1 MSEVLRELVVALS
14 LDSDNFS
21 RNMRTINHQIKEAE
35 STFRL
40 AGAGIDK
47 FERSVKGT
55 EAKLS
60 MLGDKL
66 TQQNRAVEQY
76 SRALV
81 AANQKLT
88 DSYARQEKMK
98 ASLTDART
106 EYTRLKT
113 EVGNAEKEC
122 RRLASSLGEND
133 SATIAAKAN
142 LERYKQEFQDARDKA
157 KLLEGQITSN
167 TKTLQNNADAVSK
180 ATTDLNNAKAAVRE
194 TEAEIKK
201 LTEALYRMESKWTK
215 AGESLTAFSK
225 KADVIGK
232 AMTKTGKAMT
242 AAITAPIV
250 ALGATAVKASIDY
263 ESAFT
268 SIRKTVEATEE
279 EFESLSDSVKKM
291 STLVATSGAEIAEVM
306 AVAGQLGIANQHLVG
321 FTRTMIDLGKSTDI
335 VADQAASTLAKFA
348 NITGMDQSQ
357 FSNLGSALVDLG
369 NNYATTES
377 AIMELS
383 MRLAAAGHQ
392 VGLSESQILG
402 FAAALSSVGIEAE
415 MGGSA
420 FSKALIK
427 MEVDAATGGKAL
439 DDFAKVS
446 GMTAK
451 QFKTLWDNDPA
462 AAFQAFIVGLSKMD
476 DEGESAIA
484 TLEEIGIK
492 EVRLR
497 DTLLRATNATE
508 LFTKTQNTANKA
520 WAENTALATEAN
532 KRYATTKSRLTNLKN
547 TAMQFAQQIGDDLN
561 PTIQQLIDKGN
572 ELLQSFLG
580 MDESQRMAIIKF
592 AAFAAAAGPAILVL
606 GKTVSAVSKVTSVLG
621 KASTGIGKFSA
632 NVKLAGGGFTGFV
645 KTLFSSK
652 LAVAALAAAL
662 IYGAVKLYDYASGA
676 KAVREA
682 LEGMSKT
689 ADKWKNNAA
698 DTFYGSSKGLSF
710 FGMSEDDFVRTAR
723 DAEGWLSGLLTVWS
737 DGKGETDEIASKWI
751 ESFKT
756 LTGSTRE
763 QLQALN
769 QMAKEAGYTS
779 VSTQL
784 EADIAK
790 LDQMDAEISQLLKK
804 RKNKNFSEKD
814 KVRLQELIDARE
826 AIEVKYKLSPLEAD
840 GFETIRQKLEAE
852 VARAHARGQVDADA
866 SVYESAMVA
875 AAEGM
880 AAVNTELDAQYDKEY
895 ALIALMEDGAEK
907 QQALSDLGDKYN
919 QNRKAAAEEYAKT
932 LQGIVMPVWN
942 QADIQQA
949 GTDIDTLTGKL
960 RDYSIAAANNDTQG
974 MAKALE
980 EMNALTADMDE
991 AALVEYLGV
1000 LTQIQSLMDSGM
1012 TEAEVQALFPEIDV
1026 STQMEQVAAL
1036 AKFVEDHKGTL
1047 TGLSGIFSEAVPEE
1061 MLKITTDLDMTGAQ
1075 ARWDEFA
1082 SNPGVITT
1090 QAVIDGYTEAEGI
1103 LRLEPKVTAFIN
1115 EYTEI
1120 PEGASTASLTPTGLL
1135 AYVSTYAE
1143 VVTGADVS
1151 GLTPE
1156 HVTAMVSAYQ
1166 ELAAGA
1172 DTSTLKPSEITAYI
1186 SKYLEE
1192 SETNTDGLT
1201 PEGITA
1207 FVLAYEEATG
1217 GASTA
1222 SLTPTNVAAMV
1233 TKYLGAE
1240 NIDVSKLSEP
1250 QLGAIVTAYADAT
1263 DVDKTALKAELEAII
1278 TAYKDKEGVTKPSYI
1293 ESRIGIVGYDL
1304 TAYNE
1309 FVANNP
1315 VTLTGIVR
1323 VGEKYADPSEV
1334 LDDPNATFWEG
1345 GKEVPVNL
1353 VPASKIDAST
1363 LIAYD
1368 ADGTLHVLITPQI
1381 EGTPESV
1388 EKAAAGVTTKYVT
1401 SEFFGKQSHSDWGW
1415 LNGLLGSDLLTWM
1428 NGFNVELES
1437 FERNKG
1443 SWVSLWGLLDDA
1455 TISGIDKRMNQQFSG
1470 DNMANFSTYV
1480 AELVAAIQNGEKVSE
1495 EDIQNLQNIVAF
1507 LNNLEL
1513 TGTGEN
1519 IRAGVAQGMTEAGW
1533 DADAE
1538 TVASQL
1544 EAALNQALGI
1554 ESPSTRVKPVGEY
1567 VAAGV
1572 GAGMTEYDL
1581 SADAATVA
1589 ANLEAALTSA
1599 IIGNT
1604 LSTLGTSAAEG
1615 LASAMSSYSM
1625 AGVGTT
1631 VAANVKSAVAASL
1644 TITTLRSIG
1653 LNAMAGLQAGIN
1665 AGRSGVI
1672 SAMRSAAKAAVSAA
1686 KSELKINSPSG
1697 VFRDEIGRMAMKGL
1711 GLGALLESKAQA
1723 RVLRNATR
1731 FLTGAAKEGAIAYST
1746 SDNRRTYTSQNTISF
1761 AGSNFYINDKQDAF
1775 ALAVEIASLT
1785 RRQQRGRGL
1794 RMA

>member
-47 FERSVKGT
+47 FEKSVKGT

-60 MLGDKL
+60 MLGNKL

-81 AANQKLT
+81 AANQKLM

-98 ASLTDART
+98 ASLADART

-113 EVGNAEKEC
+113 EVDNAAKEY
-122 RRLASSLGEND
+122 RKLASSLGEND

-142 LERYKQEFQDARDKA
+142 LERYKQEFQDAHDKV

-225 KADVIGK
+225 KADAIGK

-242 AAITAPIV
+242 AAITTPIV

-268 SIRKTVEATEE
+268 SVRKTVEATEE
-279 EFESLSDSVKKM
+279 EFDSLSDSVKEM
-291 STLVATSGAEIAEVM
+291 STEVATSGADIAEVM
-306 AVAGQLGIANQHLVG
+306 AVAGQLGIANKYLVS
-321 FTRTMIDLGKSTDI
+321 FTRTMIDLGNSTDI
-335 VADQAASTLAKFA
+335 VADQATSTLAKFA
-348 NITGMDQSQ
+348 NITNMDQSQ

-369 NNYATTES
+369 NNYAATES
-377 AIMELS
+377 AIMDMA

-402 FAAALSSVGIEAE
+402 FATALSSVGIEAE

-420 FSKALIK
+420 FSKALVK
-427 MEVDAATGGKAL
+427 MEVASATGGKAL
-439 DDFAKVS
+439 DDFGKVA
-446 GMTAK
+446 GMTA
-451 QFKTLWDNDPA
+451 QEFKKLWDNDPA
-462 AAFQAFIVGLSKMD
+462 AAFQAFIVGLSRMD

-497 DTLLRATNATE
+497 DTLLRATNATD
-508 LFTKTQNTANKA
+508 LFSKTQNTANKA
-520 WAENTALATEAN
+520 WAENTALAVEAN
-532 KRYATTKSRLTNLKN
+532 KRYATTKSRLINLKN
-547 TAMQFAQQIGDDLN
+547 TAMLFAQQIGDDLN
-561 PTIQQLIDKGN
+561 PTIQELIDKGN

-621 KASTGIGKFSA
+621 KVSTGIGKFSA
-632 NVKLAGGGFTGFV
+632 NVKLAGGGFTGFT

-662 IYGAVKLYDYASGA
+662 IYGAIKLYDYASGA

-689 ADKWKNNAA
+689 ADEWKSNAA
-698 DTFYGSSKGLSF
+698 DTFYGSGTGLSF
-710 FGMSEDDFVRTAR
+710 FGMSEDDFVHTAR
-723 DAEGWLSGLLTVWS
+723 DAEGWLSGLLSVWS
-737 DGKGETDEIASKWI
+737 DGKNETAEIASEWI
-751 ESFKT
+751 DGFKA

-769 QMAKEAGYTS
+769 QTAKEAGYTS
-779 VSTQL
+779 VSSQL

-790 LDQMDAEISQLLKK
+790 LDQMDAEIARLLKK
-804 RKNKNFSEKD
+804 RKNKNFTEKD

-852 VARAHARGQVDADA
+852 IARAQARGKVDADA
-866 SVYESAMVA
+866 SVYENAMVA
-875 AAEGM
+875 AAQGM
-880 AAVNTELDAQYDKEY
+880 AAVNIELDAQYDKEF
-895 ALIALMEDGAEK
+895 ALIGLMEDGAEK
-907 QQALSDLGDKYN
+907 QQALSDLNDKYN
-919 QNRKAAAEEYAKT
+919 QNRKAAAEEYAQT
-932 LQGIVMPVWN
+932 LQSMVMPVWN

-949 GTDIDTLTGKL
+949 GTDIDTLTDKL
-960 RDYSIAAANNDTQG
+960 RAYSIAAANDDTKG
-974 MAKALE
+974 MAKVLE

-1026 STQMEQVAAL
+1026 SGQMEQVAAL

-1047 TGLSGIFSEAVPEE
+1047 TGLSGIFSGAVPEE
-1061 MLKITTDLDMTGAQ
+1061 MLKIATDLDMTGAQ

-1082 SNPGVITT
+1082 ANPGVITT
-1090 QAVIDGYTEAEGI
+1090 QAVVDGYTEAEGI
-1103 LRLEPKVTAFIN
+1103 LRLEPKVTAFIS
-1115 EYTEI
+1115 EYTEV
-1120 PEGASTASLTPTGLL
+1120 PEGASKAALTPTGLL

-1151 GLTPE
+1151 GLTPG

-1166 ELAAGA
+1166 ELATGA
-1172 DTSTLKPSEITAYI
+1172 DTSTLTPSEITAYI
-1186 SKYLEE
+1186 SKYLEK
-1192 SETNTDGLT
+1192 SKVNTDGLT

-1233 TKYLGAE
+1233 TRYLGAKD
-1240 NIDVSKLSEP
+1240 IDISKLSEP
-1250 QLGAIVTAYADAT
+1250 QIDAIVTAYADAT
-1263 DVDKTALKAELEAII
+1263 NVDKTALKAELEATI

-1323 VGEKYADPSEV
+1323 VSDLYKNPSEV
-1334 LDDPNATFWEG
+1334 LNDPNATFWEG

-1353 VPASKIDAST
+1353 VPASKIDANT

-1381 EGTPESV
+1381 EGTAESV
-1388 EKAAAGVTTKYVT
+1388 ERAAAGVSTKYVT
-1401 SEFFGKQSHSDWGW
+1401 SEFFGKQSHNDWGW
-1415 LNGLLGSDLLTWM
+1415 LNGLMGADLLTWM
-1428 NGFNVELES
+1428 NSFNVELEA

-1455 TISGIDKRMNQQFSG
+1455 TISGIDKRMSQQFSG
-1470 DNMANFSTYV
+1470 DNIANFSTYV
-1480 AELVAAIQNGEKVSE
+1480 AELVAAIQNGEEVSE

-1513 TGTGEN
+1513 TSTGEN

-1589 ANLEAALTSA
+1589 ANLEAALTA
-1599 IIGNT
+1599 IITNNT

-1625 AGVGTT
+1625 AGMGTT
-1631 VAANVKSAVAASL
+1631 VAANVKSAVAGSL
-1644 TITTLRSIG
+1644 TISTLHTIG
-1653 LNAMAGLQAGIN
+1653 LNAMAGLKAGIN
-1665 AGRSGVI
+1665 AGQVGVVA
-1672 SAMRSAAKAAVSAA
+1672 AMRAAARAAVLAA
-1686 KSELKINSPSG
+1686 KSELKIASPSG
-1697 VFRDEIGRMAMKGL
+1697 VFRDEVGRMAMKGF

-1723 RVLRNATR
+1723 KVIRNATR
-1731 FLTGAAKEGAIAYST
+1731 FLTGEAKEGAIAYS
-1746 SDNRRTYTSQNTISF
+1746 SNDNRRTYTSQNTISF

>member
-21 RNMRTINHQIKEAE
+21 RNMRTINQQIRETE

-47 FERSVKGT
+47 FEKSVKGT

-88 DSYARQEKMK
+88 DSYARQEKMV
-98 ASLTDART
+98 ASLAEARA
-106 EYTRLKT
+106 EYDRLKT
-113 EVGNAEKEC
+113 EVGSAAKEY
-122 RRLASSLGEND
+122 RKLASSLGEGD

-142 LERYKQEFQDARDKA
+142 LERYKQEFQDARDKV
-157 KLLEGQITSN
+157 KLLEGQIKSN

-180 ATTDLNNAKAAVRE
+180 TTTDLNNAKASVRD

-201 LTEALYRMESKWTK
+201 LTEALYRMESKWTQ

-225 KADVIGK
+225 KTGTIGK
-232 AMTKTGKAMT
+232 AMTKAGKAMSV
-242 AAITAPIV
+242 AITTPLV
-250 ALGATAVKASIDY
+250 ALGTTAIKASIDY

-268 SIRKTVEATEE
+268 SVRKTVDATED
-279 EFESLSDSVKKM
+279 EFNSLSDSVKKM
-291 STLVATSGAEIAEVM
+291 STEVATSGADIAEVM
-306 AVAGQLGIANQHLVG
+306 AVAGQLGIANKHLVG
-321 FTRTMIDLGKSTDI
+321 FTRTMIDLGNSTDI
-335 VADQAASTLAKFA
+335 VADRAASTLAKFA

-357 FSNLGSALVDLG
+357 FTNLGSALVDLG

-392 VGLSESQILG
+392 VGLSEAQILG
-402 FAAALSSVGIEAE
+402 FATALSSVGIEAE

-427 MEVDAATGGKAL
+427 MEVASATGGDAL
-439 DDFAKVS
+439 KDFGKVA

-451 QFKTLWDNDPA
+451 EFKTLWDNDPA

-508 LFTKTQNTANKA
+508 LFTKAQNTANKA
-520 WAENTALATEAN
+520 WSENTALAVEAN
-532 KRYATTKSRLTNLKN
+532 KRYDTTKSRLTNLKN
-547 TAMQFAQQIGDDLN
+547 TAMLFSQQIGDDLN
-561 PTIQQLIDKGN
+561 PTIQKLIDKGN
-572 ELLQSFLG
+572 ELLKSFLG

-606 GKTVSAVSKVTSVLG
+606 GKTASAVSKVTDVLG

-632 NVKLAGGGFTGFV
+632 NVKLAGGGFTGFT

-662 IYGAVKLYDYASGA
+662 VYGAVKLYDYASGA

-682 LEGMSKT
+682 LEGMNKT
-689 ADKWKNNAA
+689 ADKWKSDAA
-698 DTFYGSSKGLSF
+698 NTFYGSSKGLSF
-710 FGMSEDDFVRTAR
+710 FGMSKEDFVHTAR
-723 DAEGWLSGLLTVWS
+723 DAEDWLSGLLTVWS
-737 DGKGETDEIASKWI
+737 DGKKETGEIISKWSS
-751 ESFKT
+751 SFKA
-756 LTGSTRE
+756 LTSSTRE

-769 QMAKEAGYTS
+769 LTAKEAGYTS
-779 VSTQL
+779 VSSQL
-784 EADIAK
+784 ENDITK
-790 LDQMDAEISQLLKK
+790 LDQMDAEIERLLNK
-804 RKNKNFSEKD
+804 RKNKLFTDKD

-826 AIEVKYKLSPLEAD
+826 AIEVKYKLSPLDAD

-852 VARAHARGQVDADA
+852 IARAHARGKTDADA
-866 SVYESAMVA
+866 SVYENAMVA
-875 AAEGM
+875 AAQGM
-880 AAVNTELDAQYDKEY
+880 AAVNAELDSQYDKEY
-895 ALIALMEDGAEK
+895 ALIALIEDSAEK
-907 QQALSDLGDKYN
+907 QQALSDLNAKYT
-919 QNRKAAAEEYAKT
+919 QNRKDAAEEYAKL

-942 QADIQQA
+942 QTDIQQA
-949 GTDIDTLTGKL
+949 GTDIDTLTDKL
-960 RDYSIAAANNDTQG
+960 RAYSIAAANGDTLG
-974 MAKALE
+974 MAKVLE
-980 EMNALTADMDE
+980 DMNTLTASMDE
-991 AALVEYLGV
+991 GALAEYLGI
-1000 LTQIQSLMDSGM
+1000 LTQIQSLLDSGM

-1026 STQMEQVAAL
+1026 SGQMEQIAAL
-1036 AKFVEDHKGTL
+1036 AQFVEDHKGTL
-1047 TGLSGIFSEAVPEE
+1047 SGLSGIFSEAVPEE
-1061 MLKITTDLDMTGAQ
+1061 MLKISTDLDMTGAQ

-1082 SNPGVITT
+1082 ADPGVITT
-1090 QAVIDGYTEAEGI
+1090 QAVVDGYTEAEGI
-1103 LRLEPKVTAFIN
+1103 LQLEPKVTAFIS
-1115 EYTEI
+1115 EYTEV
-1120 PEGASTASLTPTGLL
+1120 PEGASKSALTPAGLL

-1151 GLTPE
+1151 GLTPK
-1156 HVTAMVSAYQ
+1156 HVTAMVSAYR
-1166 ELAAGA
+1166 ELSSGA
-1172 DTSTLKPSEITAYI
+1172 DTSTLTPSDITAYI
-1186 SKYLEE
+1186 SKYLEK
-1192 SETNTDGLT
+1192 SKVNMDGLT

-1207 FVLAYEEATG
+1207 FVLVYEEVTG

-1222 SLTPTNVAAMV
+1222 NLTPTDVAAMV
-1233 TKYLGAE
+1233 TKYLSAE
-1240 NIDVSKLSEP
+1240 NIDISKLSQP
-1250 QLGAIVTAYADAT
+1250 QIDAIVTAYADAT
-1263 DVDKTALKAELEAII
+1263 NVDKTALQAELEATI
-1278 TAYKDKEGVTKPSYI
+1278 TAYKDKEGIQKPTYI

-1304 TAYNE
+1304 KAYNE

-1323 VGEKYADPSEV
+1323 VGEKYEDPSKV
-1334 LDDPNATFWEG
+1334 LDDPKATFWEG
-1345 GKEVPVNL
+1345 GKEIPVNL
-1353 VPASKIDAST
+1353 VPANKIDANT

-1381 EGTPESV
+1381 EGTTESV
-1388 EKAAAGVTTKYVT
+1388 SKAAESVISKYVT
-1401 SEFFGKQSHSDWGW
+1401 TSIFGNESHNDWGW
-1415 LNGLLGSDLLTWM
+1415 LNNLIGSDLLTWM
-1428 NGFNVELES
+1428 DGFNMQLEA
-1437 FERNKG
+1437 FQRNKG
-1443 SWVSLWGLLDDA
+1443 TWVTLWGLFDESSLK
-1455 TISGIDKRMNQQFSG
+1455 GIDNQIGSQFSG
-1470 DNMANFSTYV
+1470 DNLANFTTYV
-1480 AELVAAIQNGEKVSE
+1480 TEMVAAIKNGQKVSAT
-1495 EDIQNLQNIVAF
+1495 DLQNLQDIVAF
-1507 LNNLEL
+1507 LNNLQL
-1513 TGTGEN
+1513 TDTGEN
-1519 IRAGVAQGMTEAGW
+1519 VRAGVAQGMTEAGW

-1538 TVASQL
+1538 TVAAKL
-1544 EAALNQALGI
+1544 EAALNLALGI

-1567 VAAGV
+1567 VAAGI

-1581 SADAATVA
+1581 STDASTVA
-1589 ANLEAALTSA
+1589 TNLETALTAVITTDTLSA
-1599 IIGNT
+1599 IGA
-1604 LSTLGTSAAEG
+1604 SAAEG

-1625 AGVGTT
+1625 ATTGST
-1631 VAANVKSAVAASL
+1631 VASNVKSAVAANL
-1644 TITTLRSIG
+1644 TLSTLHSIG
-1653 LNAMAGLQAGIN
+1653 LNAMEGLKAGIN

-1672 SAMRSAAKAAVSAA
+1672 AAMRSAAKAAVTAA
-1686 KSELKINSPSG
+1686 KRELKIASPSG
-1697 VFRDEIGRMAMKGL
+1697 VFRDEIGRMTMKGF
-1711 GLGALLESKAQA
+1711 GQGALLESKAQA
-1723 RVLRNATR
+1723 RVIRNAAR
-1731 FLTGAAKEGAIAYST
+1731 FLTGEAKEGAIAYS
-1746 SDNRRTYTSQNTISF
+1746 SNDNRRTYTSQNTISF

>member
-21 RNMRTINHQIKEAE
+21 RNMRTINQQIKEAE

-47 FERSVKGT
+47 FEKSVKGT

-106 EYTRLKT
+106 EYDRLKT
-113 EVGNAEKEC
+113 EVGNAGQEYRK
-122 RRLASSLGEND
+122 LAASLGEND

-142 LERYKQEFQDARDKA
+142 LERYKEEFQDAQGKV

-180 ATTDLNNAKAAVRE
+180 TAANLNNAKAAVRE

-225 KADVIGK
+225 KAETIGK
-232 AMTKTGKAMT
+232 AMTKAGKAMT
-242 AAITAPIV
+242 AAITTPIV
-250 ALGATAVKASIDY
+250 ALGATAIKASIDY

-268 SIRKTVEATEE
+268 SVRKTVDATED
-279 EFESLSDSVKKM
+279 EFDSLSDSVKRM
-291 STLVATSGAEIAEVM
+291 STEVATSGADIAEVM
-306 AVAGQLGIANQHLVG
+306 AVAGQLGIANKHLVG
-321 FTRTMIDLGKSTDI
+321 FTRTMIDLGNSTDI
-335 VADQAASTLAKFA
+335 VADRAASTLAKFA

-357 FSNLGSALVDLG
+357 FTNLGSALVDLG

-392 VGLSESQILG
+392 VGLSEAQILG
-402 FAAALSSVGIEAE
+402 FATALSSVGIEAE

-427 MEVDAATGGKAL
+427 MEVASATGGDAL
-439 DDFAKVS
+439 EDFGRVA

-451 QFKTLWDNDPA
+451 EFKKLWDNDPA

-508 LFTKTQNTANKA
+508 LFTKAQNTANTA
-520 WAENTALATEAN
+520 WAENTALAVEAN
-532 KRYATTKSRLTNLKN
+532 KRYDTTKSRLINLKN
-547 TAMQFAQQIGDDLN
+547 TAMLFAQQIGDDLN
-561 PTIQQLIDKGN
+561 PTIQKLIDKGN
-572 ELLQSFLG
+572 ELLKSFLG
-580 MDESQRMAIIKF
+580 LDESQRMAIIKF

-606 GKTVSAVSKVTSVLG
+606 GKTVSAVSKVTDVLG

-632 NVKLAGGGFTGFV
+632 NVKLAGGGFTGFT

-662 IYGAVKLYDYASGA
+662 VYGAVKLYDYASGA

-682 LEGMSKT
+682 LEGMNKT
-689 ADKWKNNAA
+689 ADKWKSDAA
-698 DTFYGSSKGLSF
+698 NTFYGSSKGLSF
-710 FGMSEDDFVRTAR
+710 FGMSKEDFVRTAR

-737 DGKGETDEIASKWI
+737 DGKKETGEIISEWSS
-751 ESFKT
+751 SFKT
-756 LTGSTRE
+756 LTSSTRE

-769 QMAKEAGYTS
+769 LTAREAGYSS
-779 VSTQL
+779 VSSQL
-784 EADIAK
+784 ESDIAK
-790 LDQMDAEISQLLKK
+790 LDQMDAEIERLLNK
-804 RKNKNFSEKD
+804 RKNKLFTDKD

-826 AIEVKYKLSPLEAD
+826 AIEVKYKLSPLDAD

-852 VARAHARGQVDADA
+852 IARAHARGKVDADA
-866 SVYESAMVA
+866 SVYENAMVA
-875 AAEGM
+875 AAQGM
-880 AAVNTELDAQYDKEY
+880 AAVNAELDAQYDKEY
-895 ALIALMEDGAEK
+895 ALIALMEDSAQR
-907 QQALSDLGDKYN
+907 QQALSDLNEKYT
-919 QNRKAAAEEYAKT
+919 QNRKDAAEEYAKL
-932 LQGIVMPVWN
+932 LQSIVMPVWN
-942 QADIQQA
+942 QTDIQQA
-949 GTDIDTLTGKL
+949 GTDIDTLTNKL
-960 RDYSIAAANNDTQG
+960 RAYSIAAANGDTLG
-974 MAKALE
+974 MAKVLE
-980 EMNALTADMDE
+980 DMNTLTASMDE
-991 AALVEYLGV
+991 GALAEYLGI
-1000 LTQIQSLMDSGM
+1000 LTQIQSLLDSGM

-1026 STQMEQVAAL
+1026 SGQMEQIAAL
-1036 AKFVEDHKGTL
+1036 AQFVEDHKGTL
-1047 TGLSGIFSEAVPEE
+1047 TGLSGIFSGAVPEE
-1061 MLKITTDLDMTGAQ
+1061 MLKIATDLDMSGAQ

-1082 SNPGVITT
+1082 ADPGVITT
-1090 QAVIDGYTEAEGI
+1090 QAVIDSYTEAEGI
-1103 LRLEPKVTAFIN
+1103 LRLEPKVSAFIN

-1120 PEGASTASLTPTGLL
+1120 PEGASTASLTPTGLM

-1151 GLTPE
+1151 GLTPK
-1156 HVTAMVSAYQ
+1156 HVTAMVSAYR
-1166 ELAAGA
+1166 ELASGA
-1172 DTSTLKPSEITAYI
+1172 DTSTLTPSDITAYI

-1192 SETNTDGLT
+1192 SKVNMDGLT

-1207 FVLAYEEATG
+1207 FVLAYEEVTG

-1222 SLTPTNVAAMV
+1222 NLTPTDVAAMV
-1233 TKYLGAE
+1233 TKYLSAE
-1240 NIDVSKLSEP
+1240 NIDISKLSQP
-1250 QLGAIVTAYADAT
+1250 QIDAIVTAYADAT
-1263 DVDKTALKAELEAII
+1263 NVDKTALKAELEATI
-1278 TAYKDKEGVTKPSYI
+1278 TAYRDKEGVQKPTYI

-1304 TAYNE
+1304 KAYNE
-1309 FVANNP
+1309 FVDNHP

-1323 VGEKYADPSEV
+1323 VGEKYEDPSKV
-1334 LDDPNATFWEG
+1334 LDDPKATFWEG
-1345 GKEVPVNL
+1345 GKEIPVNL

-1381 EGTPESV
+1381 EGTTESV
-1388 EKAAAGVTTKYVT
+1388 SKAAESVLNKYVT
-1401 SEFFGKQSHSDWGW
+1401 TSIFGNESHNNWGW
-1415 LNGLLGSDLLTWM
+1415 LNNLLGSDLLTWM
-1428 NGFNVELES
+1428 DSFNMQLEA
-1437 FERNKG
+1437 FGRNKG
-1443 SWVSLWGLLDDA
+1443 TWVTLWGLLDDYSLKGLD
-1455 TISGIDKRMNQQFSG
+1455 TQISSQFSG
-1470 DNMANFSTYV
+1470 DNLANFTTYV
-1480 AELVAAIQNGEKVSE
+1480 TEMVAAIRTGQEVSAT
-1495 EDIQNLQNIVAF
+1495 DLQNLQDIVAF
-1507 LNNLEL
+1507 LNNLTL
-1513 TGTGEN
+1513 TDTGEN
-1519 IRAGVAQGMTEAGW
+1519 VRAGVAQGMTEAGW
-1533 DADAE
+1533 DTDAE
-1538 TVASQL
+1538 TVAANL
-1544 EAALNQALGI
+1544 EAALNLALGI

-1572 GAGMTEYDL
+1572 GEGMTGYDL
-1581 SADAATVA
+1581 STDATTLATNIETA
-1589 ANLEAALTSA
+1589 LSTAITLE
-1599 IIGNT
+1599 T
-1604 LSTLGTSAAEG
+1604 LSSIGASAAEG

-1625 AGVGTT
+1625 AATGTT
-1631 VAANVKSAVAASL
+1631 VAANVKSAMAGS
-1644 TITTLRSIG
+1644 ITLSTLHSIG
-1653 LNAMAGLQAGIN
+1653 LNAMAGLKAGIN
-1665 AGRSGVI
+1665 AGSSGVI
-1672 SAMRSAAKAAVSAA
+1672 AAMRSAAKAAVNSA
-1686 KSELKINSPSG
+1686 KSELKIKSPSA

-1723 RVLRNATR
+1723 KVVRNASR
-1731 FLTGAAKEGAIAYST
+1731 YLTDEAREGAVAYS
-1746 SDNRRTYTSQNTISF
+1746 SNDNRRTYNQQSSVTLTGN
-1761 AGSNFYINDKQDAF
+1761 NFYVRDEQDIRS
-1775 ALAVEIASLT
+1775 LAVEIASLT

>member
-21 RNMRTINHQIKEAE
+21 RNMRTINQQIKEAE

-40 AGAGIDK
+40 AGAGIEK
-47 FERSVKGT
+47 FEKSVKGT

-81 AANQKLT
+81 TANQKLT

-98 ASLTDART
+98 ASLSEARA
-106 EYTRLKT
+106 EYDRLKT
-113 EVGNAEKEC
+113 EVGSAATEYRK
-122 RRLASSLGEND
+122 LALSLGESD

-142 LERYKQEFQDARDKA
+142 LERYKQEFQDARDKV
-157 KLLEGQITSN
+157 KLLEGQIKSN
-167 TKTLQNNADAVSK
+167 SKTLQNNADSISK
-180 ATTDLNNAKAAVRE
+180 TTTDLNNAKAAVRD

-201 LTEALYRMESKWTK
+201 LTEALYRMESKWTM

-225 KADVIGK
+225 KAGTIGK
-232 AMTKTGKAMT
+232 AMTKTGKVMT
-242 AAITAPIV
+242 AAITTPIV

-268 SIRKTVEATEE
+268 SVRKTVDATEE
-279 EFESLSDSVKKM
+279 EFDSLSDSVKKM
-291 STLVATSGAEIAEVM
+291 STEVAASGADIAEVM
-306 AVAGQLGIANQHLVG
+306 AIAGQLGIANKHLVG
-321 FTRTMIDLGKSTDI
+321 FTRTMIDLGNSTDI

-357 FSNLGSALVDLG
+357 FTNLGSALVDLG

-377 AIMELS
+377 AIMEMS

-427 MEVDAATGGKAL
+427 MEVAAATGGEAL
-439 DDFAKVS
+439 EDFGKVS

-451 QFKTLWDNDPA
+451 EFKKLWDNDPA
-462 AAFQAFIVGLSKMD
+462 AAFQAFIVGLSRMD
-476 DEGESAIA
+476 DAGESAIA

-532 KRYATTKSRLTNLKN
+532 KRYDTTKSRLINLKN
-547 TAMQFAQQIGDDLN
+547 TAMLFAQQIGDDLN
-561 PTIQQLIDKGN
+561 PTIQKLIDKGN

-606 GKTVSAVSKVTSVLG
+606 GKTISAVSKVTDVLG

-632 NVKLAGGGFTGFV
+632 NVKLAGGGFTGFT

-682 LEGMSKT
+682 LEGMNQT
-689 ADKWKNNAA
+689 AAKWKSNAA
-698 DTFYGSSKGLSF
+698 DTFYGSKGLSF
-710 FGMSEDDFVRTAR
+710 FGMSKEDFVRTAR

-737 DGKGETDEIASKWI
+737 DGKKETGEIISEWSS
-751 ESFKT
+751 SFKA

-769 QMAKEAGYTS
+769 LTAKEAGYSS
-779 VSTQL
+779 VSSQL
-784 EADIAK
+784 ESDITK
-790 LDQMDAEISQLLKK
+790 LDQMDAEIERLLNK
-804 RKNKNFSEKD
+804 RKNKLFTDKD

-826 AIEVKYKLSPLEAD
+826 AIEVKYKLSPLDAD

-852 VARAHARGQVDADA
+852 IARAHARGKTDADA
-866 SVYESAMVA
+866 SVYENAMVA
-875 AAEGM
+875 AAQGM
-880 AAVNTELDAQYDKEY
+880 AAVNAELDSQYDKEY
-895 ALIALMEDGAEK
+895 ALIALIEDSAEK
-907 QQALSDLGDKYN
+907 QQALSDLNAKYT
-919 QNRKAAAEEYAKT
+919 QNRKDAAEEYAKL

-942 QADIQQA
+942 QTDIQQA
-949 GTDIDTLTGKL
+949 GTDIDTLTDKL
-960 RDYSIAAANNDTQG
+960 RAYSIAAANGDTLG
-974 MAKALE
+974 MAKVLE
-980 EMNALTADMDE
+980 DMNTLTASMDE
-991 AALVEYLGV
+991 GALAEYLGI
-1000 LTQIQSLMDSGM
+1000 LTQIQSLLDSGM
-1012 TEAEVQALFPEIDV
+1012 TEAEVHALFPEIDV
-1026 STQMEQVAAL
+1026 SGQMEQIAAL
-1036 AKFVEDHKGTL
+1036 AQFVEDHKGTL
-1047 TGLSGIFSEAVPEE
+1047 SGLSGIFSEAVPEE
-1061 MLKITTDLDMTGAQ
+1061 MLKISTDLDMTGAQ

-1082 SNPGVITT
+1082 ADPGAITT
-1090 QAVIDGYTEAEGI
+1090 QAVVDGYTEAEGI
-1103 LRLEPKVTAFIN
+1103 LRLEPKVTAFIS
-1115 EYTEI
+1115 EYTEV
-1120 PEGASTASLTPTGLL
+1120 PEGASKSALTPTGLL

-1151 GLTPE
+1151 GLTPK
-1156 HVTAMVSAYQ
+1156 HVTAMVSAYR
-1166 ELAAGA
+1166 ELASGA
-1172 DTSTLKPSEITAYI
+1172 DTSTLTPSDITAYI
-1186 SKYLEE
+1186 SKYLEK
-1192 SETNTDGLT
+1192 SKVNMDGLT

-1207 FVLAYEEATG
+1207 FVLAYEEVTG

-1222 SLTPTNVAAMV
+1222 NLTPTDVAAMV
-1233 TKYLGAE
+1233 TKYLSAE
-1240 NIDVSKLSEP
+1240 NIDLSKLSQP
-1250 QLGAIVTAYADAT
+1250 QIDAIVTAYADAT
-1263 DVDKTALKAELEAII
+1263 NVDKTALKAELEATV
-1278 TAYKDKEGVTKPSYI
+1278 TAYKDKEGVQKPTYI

-1304 TAYNE
+1304 KAYNE

-1323 VGEKYADPSEV
+1323 VGEKYEDPSKV
-1334 LDDPNATFWEG
+1334 LDDPKATFWEG
-1345 GKEVPVNL
+1345 GKEIPVNL
-1353 VPASKIDAST
+1353 VPANKIDAST

-1381 EGTPESV
+1381 EGTTESV
-1388 EKAAAGVTTKYVT
+1388 SKAAESVISKYVT
-1401 SEFFGKQSHSDWGW
+1401 TSIFGNESHNDWGW
-1415 LNGLLGSDLLTWM
+1415 LNNLIGSDLLTWM
-1428 NGFNVELES
+1428 DGFNMQLEA
-1437 FERNKG
+1437 FQRNKG
-1443 SWVSLWGLLDDA
+1443 TWVTLWGLFDDSSLKGLD
-1455 TISGIDKRMNQQFSG
+1455 TQISSQFSG
-1470 DNMANFSTYV
+1470 DNLANFTTYV
-1480 AELVAAIQNGEKVSE
+1480 TEMVAAIKNGQEVSAT
-1495 EDIQNLQNIVAF
+1495 DLQNLKDIVAF
-1507 LNNLEL
+1507 LNNLTL
-1513 TGTGEN
+1513 TETGEN
-1519 IRAGVAQGMTEAGW
+1519 VRAGVAQGMTEAGW

-1544 EAALNQALGI
+1544 ESALNLALGI

-1581 SADAATVA
+1581 STDASTVA
-1589 ANLEAALTSA
+1589 TNLETALTA
-1599 IIGNT
+1599 VITTDT
-1604 LSTLGTSAAEG
+1604 LSTIGASAAEG

-1625 AGVGTT
+1625 ATSGST
-1631 VAANVKSAVAASL
+1631 VASNVKSAVAANL
-1644 TITTLRSIG
+1644 TLSTLHSIG
-1653 LNAMAGLQAGIN
+1653 LNAMEGLKAGIN

-1672 SAMRSAAKAAVSAA
+1672 AAMRSAAKAAVSAA
-1686 KSELKINSPSG
+1686 KSELKIKSPST

-1723 RVLRNATR
+1723 KVLRNAAR
-1731 FLTGAAKEGAIAYST
+1731 YLTDEAREGAVAYS
-1746 SDNRRTYTSQNTISF
+1746 SNDNRRTYNQQSSVTLTGN
-1761 AGSNFYINDKQDAF
+1761 NFYVRDEQDIRS
-1775 ALAVEIASLT
+1775 LAVEIASLT